1 MKVIHF
7 LFFFPSISS
16 WMVFCVEFAG
26 LALVRVF
33 VESYYF
39 VQLAVLKSILLSFV
53 SVLMEVTAF
62 W

>member
-1 MKVIHF
+1 
-7 LFFFPSISS
+7 
-16 WMVFCVEFAG
+16 MVFCVEFAG